1 MWVKEAFYTKPHVF
15 MPWYKLFK
23 LYQRTKQLDQAKM
36 MALEIQAM
44 EIKVNSSTVMQIKN
58 EINQYLLNQH

>member
-1 MWVKEAFYTKPHVF
+1 